1 MLNRKYFIDPLSS
14 LEEFMANI
22 GHSLKLKYG
31 LASEP
36 SKAMVDRWYALT
48 LQYIR
53 NGESSASAGSKAAA
67 YLFPDFNTHFYASEA
82 DTIEALLREAGGQ
95 DKK

>member
-1 MLNRKYFIDPLSS
+1 MLNRKYFIDPLSAM
-14 LEEFMANI
+14 ENFMANI

-36 SKAMVDRWYALT
+36 SKAMADRWYALT
-48 LQYIR
+48 LRYISE
-53 NGESSASAGSKAAA
+53 GENSASAGSKAAA
-67 YLFPDFNTHFYASEA
+67 YLFPDFNTRHYASEA
-82 DTIEALLREAGGQ
+82 DTIEALLREASGQ